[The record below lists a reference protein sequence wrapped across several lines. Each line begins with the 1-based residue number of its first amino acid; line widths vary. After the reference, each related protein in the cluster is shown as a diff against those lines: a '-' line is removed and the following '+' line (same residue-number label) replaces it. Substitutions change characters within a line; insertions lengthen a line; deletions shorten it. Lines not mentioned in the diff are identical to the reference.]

1 MAEDMEF
8 PKLVTR
14 VGEDEIEVKGM
25 EGAAKIRIVDDWAEV
40 EGGVGVR
47 CRTWVVDGLDFKADG
62 ADILM
67 TPETE
72 TGRAWTPVQLV
83 KAAEVVAD
91 IPEDR
96 DVVCVVRNKDGEV
109 HTVDFSKKTDEETT
123 QMVWEEGSVICWITT
138 GEKPVRIT
146 EMESPPF
153 SEEMFLNIAE
163 GAEEFEG
170 IDLGDYWKEVR
181 RWRGIG

>member
-1 MAEDMEF
+1 MTEKMEF

-14 VGEDEIEVKGM
+14 VGDEIKVKGM
-25 EGAAKIRIVDDWAEV
+25 EGMAKIKIVDDWAPV

-67 TPETE
+67 TPGGETK
-72 TGRAWTPVQLV
+72 RAWTPVQMV
-83 KAAEVVAD
+83 KVAEVVVE

-96 DVVCVVRNKDGEV
+96 DVVCVVRNKNGEV
-109 HTVDFSKKTDEETT
+109 YTVDFSKKTDEETT

-138 GEKPVRIT
+138 GENPVRIT
-146 EMESPPF
+146 DMESPPF
-153 SEEMFLNIAE
+153 SEGMFLNIAE
-163 GAEEFEG
+163 GAEEFMG

-181 RWRGIG
+181 KQRGVG